1 MNSLEKGVN
10 LLLSFY
16 REKDMNKISL
26 KRLYVLL
33 LMFFYSKAGFCYFKL
48 YFDSYQKRYEKLYFG
63 RKIESFI
70 RYETY
75 V

>member
-1 MNSLEKGVN
+1 
-10 LLLSFY
+10 
-16 REKDMNKISL
+16 MNKISL

-33 LMFFYSKAGFCYFKL
+33 LMFFYSKVGFCFFNL

-63 RKIESFI
+63 GKIESFI
-70 RYETY
+70 RYEAY